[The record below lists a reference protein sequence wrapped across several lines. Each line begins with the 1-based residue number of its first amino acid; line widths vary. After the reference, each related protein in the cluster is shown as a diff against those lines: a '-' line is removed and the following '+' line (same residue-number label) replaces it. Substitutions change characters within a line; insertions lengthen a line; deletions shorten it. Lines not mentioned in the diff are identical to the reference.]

1 MSNCFSANDSEII
14 CSSDYTLA
22 KKRMNVYRTMQRS
35 VLSKRPN
42 ARTAY
47 LASNRNYRLKTP
59 SQLARTNGNC
69 LAQSHSY
76 SDYLNMV
83 RGKHYVSPKLT
94 MPPGVGNW
102 LPGLLQRM
110 VTNDQLLQKTS
121 TVTNPSQW
129 TLPYV
134 ANQLHVPTVSEK
146 EDSKGWPPT
155 VTDPLYTMYRSPC
168 NDSVTSADISKL
180 LTLYGVP
187 WANAKS
193 YLYYQYAMTQPSSG
207 VMFPS
212 KVSFDSINAGDKCCN
227 DCGEG
232 GGKWGADRVPDSVHT
247 PPLPPPAYINRVDN
261 KKPCPKTC
269 PQS

>member
-1 MSNCFSANDSEII
+1 
-14 CSSDYTLA
+14 
-22 KKRMNVYRTMQRS
+22 
-35 VLSKRPN
+35 
-42 ARTAY
+42 
-47 LASNRNYRLKTP
+47 
-59 SQLARTNGNC
+59 LARTNGNC

-110 VTNDQLLQKTS
+110 VTKPPLMQKTFAS
-121 TVTNPSQW
+121 PAW
-129 TLPYV
+129 TPPYKQ
-134 ANQLHVPTVSEK
+134 NQLHVITASDRE
-146 EDSKGWPPT
+146 ESTGWPAT
-155 VTDPLYTMYRSPC
+155 VTDPLYIMYRSPC
-168 NDSVTSADISKL
+168 KDSVTSADISKL

-187 WANAKS
+187 LANAQS

-212 KVSFDSINAGDKCCN
+212 KVSFDTINAGDNCCN

-232 GGKWGADRVPDSVHT
+232 GGTWGAERVDSSAP
-247 PPLPPPAYINRVDN
+247 PPLPAPAYINSVDN
-261 KKPCPKTC
+261 KKPCSSPC
-269 PQS
+269 PHQQ

>member
-47 LASNRNYRLKTP
+47 LANNRNYRLKTP

-110 VTNDQLLQKTS
+110 VTKPPLMQKTFAS
-121 TVTNPSQW
+121 PEW
-129 TLPYV
+129 KPPYLP
-134 ANQLHVPTVSEK
+134 NQLDVTMPPKK
-146 EDSKGWPPT
+146 EGTTGWPAT
-155 VTDPLYTMYRSPC
+155 VTDPSYTMYRSPC
-168 NDSVTSADISKL
+168 NESVTSADISKL

-187 WANAKS
+187 WANAQS

-212 KVSFDSINAGDKCCN
+212 KVSFDAINVGNNCCN

-232 GGKWGADRVPDSVHT
+232 NGTWGAESVPRLAPLS
-247 PPLPPPAYINRVDN
+247 PLPAPAYINRVDN
-261 KKPCPKTC
+261 KKQCLKTC
-269 PQS
+269 SQ